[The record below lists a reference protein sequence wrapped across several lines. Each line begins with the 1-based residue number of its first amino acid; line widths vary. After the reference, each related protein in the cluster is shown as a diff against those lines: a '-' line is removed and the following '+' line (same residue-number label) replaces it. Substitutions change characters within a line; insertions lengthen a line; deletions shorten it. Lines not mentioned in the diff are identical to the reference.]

1 MNDTTISS
9 NNTDLEKFANSLP
22 ESEAKFPTECF
33 WLTVLYHHICL
44 SSELKRIDRKMK
56 EMTHYVRELKR
67 VKNSKPK
74 NNSEEINK
82 KVIFMEMRKLA
93 CLARATCLK
102 NRSQG
107 RFSDPGYR

>member
-67 VKNSKPK
+67 VKASKPK

-82 KVIFMEMRKLA
+82 KVIFLEMR
-93 CLARATCLK
+93 
-102 NRSQG
+102 
-107 RFSDPGYR
+107 